1 MDDICKVSN
10 TNEQVLNCVIG
21 LLFEKT
27 VMEPKYCTLYA
38 SLARKLSEHR
48 AGLKEKGK
56 VGIPP
61 RPPFYFSLFFILL
74 LLLLLLGVS
83 FFSLFFFL
91 TISIPLF
98 LSFSFSLPTEL

>member
-10 TNEQVLNCVIG
+10 TNEQVLNGVIG
-21 LLFEKT
+21 LLFAKT

-38 SLARKLSEHR
+38 SLARKLSESG

-61 RPPFYFSLFFILL
+61 PPFIFLFI
-74 LLLLLLGVS
+74 LLLGVS
-83 FFSLFFFL
+83 FFSLFFFSHHFHSSL
-91 TISIPLF
+91 SLFFF
-98 LSFSFSLPTEL
+98 LSSNRTLSPCC